1 MQQNNTTNNT
11 ADAVENADVWALARN
26 QIYRDMQQKL
36 NERTAERDIFRY
48 VNQLSSLKRL
58 SVCLMPFRQRSAYVE
73 LVRAIGPD
81 VFDDV
86 PDRFNIKGL
95 IAQAQ
100 QIEEQLAN
108 I

>member
-1 MQQNNTTNNT
+1 MKEPLKGMYSGMRVNFYHGS
-11 ADAVENADVWALARN
+11 VHSHGSH
-26 QIYRDMQQKL
+26 
-36 NERTAERDIFRY
+36 FRP
-48 VNQLSSLKRL
+48 RA
-58 SVCLMPFRQRSAYVE
+58 AYVE

-100 QIEEQLAN
+100 QIDEQLAN